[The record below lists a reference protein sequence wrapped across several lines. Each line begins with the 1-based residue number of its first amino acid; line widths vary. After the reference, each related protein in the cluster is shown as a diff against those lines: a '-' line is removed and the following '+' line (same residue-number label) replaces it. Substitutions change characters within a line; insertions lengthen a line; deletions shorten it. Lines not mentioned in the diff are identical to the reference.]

1 MIIERFDNA
10 ICITSFFYKKNFY
23 RKMHLKNIKALELF
37 KSYKIEYILGFFSC
51 LKCFSVFIIDGSN
64 ILCECET

>member
-23 RKMHLKNIKALELF
+23 KKMHLKNIKALELF
-37 KSYKIEYILGFFSC
+37 KSYKIEYILGFFY
-51 LKCFSVFIIDGSN
+51 LKFFSVFTIDGST
-64 ILCECET
+64 ILCDC